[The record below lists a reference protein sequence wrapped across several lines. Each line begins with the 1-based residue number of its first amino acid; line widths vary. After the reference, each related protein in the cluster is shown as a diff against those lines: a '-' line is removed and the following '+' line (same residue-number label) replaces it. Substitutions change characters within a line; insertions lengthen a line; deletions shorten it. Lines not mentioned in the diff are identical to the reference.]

1 MIQRMGV
8 PSTHVTVAKKSKKS
22 NIQRGEGD
30 ETPATNTAANTMG
43 NLVNKMTDLVIG
55 GDNQQQQQQTIQ
67 PTLSQTP
74 TNMQQPK
81 LQPSDEDDWEKAW
94 AEDSESDEE
103 EEPSSS
109 AVTPIITNA
118 EQPEGGSLR
127 LDATS
132 PVMGGGGHH
141 TVSSN
146 FRPELDSGF
155 GSMGVGIHLGDDLE
169 KKLLMEKQMQQQLV
183 EQAQQQQVTQ
193 QTEIY
198 RPISPE
204 DTAIQNNSKP
214 IQEEISEDQVKEDWE
229 GYHHEIHEEM
239 TEAERP
245 CVDMFDP
252 ALRVLGRGSFG
263 RVSIFI
269 MLHKTCVLSHL
280 IHQCCLLF
288 NN

>member
-8 PSTHVTVAKKSKKS
+8 PSTHVTATKKSKKS
-22 NIQRGEGD
+22 NIQRGCDEGND
-30 ETPATNTAANTMG
+30 TNTTSAAANTMG

-55 GDNQQQQQQTIQ
+55 ENNNQQQQTIQ

-103 EEPSSS
+103 EEQQPPSSS
-109 AVTPIITNA
+109 AAISPIITNA
-118 EQPEGGSLR
+118 DQSEVGGSLR

-132 PVMGGGGHH
+132 PVMGGQYH
-141 TVSSN
+141 TVGSN

-155 GSMGVGIHLGDDLE
+155 GSMGVGIDLGDGDLE
-169 KKLLMEKQMQQQLV
+169 KKLQQNQQQLV
-183 EQAQQQQVTQ
+183 EQPQKTQQQQQQQQVIQ
-193 QTEIY
+193 QTEMS
-198 RPISPE
+198 RAISPE
-204 DTAIQNNSKP
+204 DTTIPNNLQP
-214 IQEEISEDQVKEDWE
+214 VQDEMGEDQFKEDWE
-229 GYHHEIHEEM
+229 GYHHESHEDM

-263 RVSIFI
+263 RVSTISCI
-269 MLHKTCVLSHL
+269 NL
-280 IHQCCLLF
+280 CLQSW
-288 NN
+288 